1 MQTHFLEKRLFYF
14 IRPNNCKQ
22 AIFFKD
28 ILGKLCFEWF
38 PRVAGLAVD
47 ISKLVGLRPG
57 RLREGL
63 E

>member
-1 MQTHFLEKRLFYF
+1 MRKCKHIFWRNDSF

-38 PRVAGLAVD
+38 PRA
-47 ISKLVGLRPG
+47 KK
-57 RLREGL
+57 
-63 E
+63 